1 MKNALLILGFSLF
14 VLQITAQSNT
24 TPDQVTQSK
33 TTIEKIEITLNNLKE
48 IEEIDLDDVFTV
60 FEENAPK
67 DSIEVALVLK
77 DFSIKNEK
85 KLKIS
90 IPHLRI
96 KVEGQTKDIDKLK
109 ARMKKNIRDTR
120 KVLIE
125 MKEKTKS

>member
-48 IEEIDLDDVFTV
+48 MEEIDLDDVFTV

-96 KVEGQTKDIDKLK
+96 KVEGQTKDVDKLK

>member
-48 IEEIDLDDVFTV
+48 MEEIDLDDVFTV

>member
-48 IEEIDLDDVFTV
+48 MEEIDLDDVFTV
-60 FEENAPK
+60 FEENAPQ

-96 KVEGQTKDIDKLK
+96 KVEGQTKDVDKLK